1 MKQNHEILPLIEAM
15 MQYDQRDVVPFD
27 VPGHKH
33 GRGTKVYYI
42 MAFLYSNMTYVT
54 QSGFYFPRN

>member
-33 GRGTKVYYI
+33 GRGTKGNFNFSIFLSRYI
-42 MAFLYSNMTYVT
+42 YIQRSIV
-54 QSGFYFPRN
+54 

>member
-33 GRGTKVYYI
+33 GRGTKVNFI
-42 MAFLYSNMTYVT
+42 SH
-54 QSGFYFPRN
+54 